1 MENNYLISVIVPV
14 HNTVNYLRK
23 CIESIRNQSLEN
35 IEIILVDNLST
46 DGSSEVCDEYASMD
60 TRVKVIHLS
69 VANASVAR
77 NAGIDVASA
86 PYIGFIDS
94 DDYIDANMYEELLAA
109 ISSYGVDLVYSN
121 FQIEHDDGHIDSFE
135 PNSGMICERSSKEV
149 VYDMMCD
156 RLNSSCCTKL
166 FKKTLFSSLKF
177 PTHNMYEDRL
187 ILHQWI
193 LESEKV
199 VWIDKA
205 FYHYVKRKKV
215 SITGEKISTKLFTLQ
230 KWGEEAYNQ
239 VLSYGEEY
247 RDAAEKILYNSLVH
261 ILRNF
266 MRDYKELLLENG
278 EFDEE
283 IHDVVSRLINLLL
296 KAKNVKKFRKL
307 DEVLEILNELI
318 ARDVLKKDKL
328 PTIEIPC
335 VGILW
340 NSLNEEMM
348 NEAVKLI
355 SEKSVIYNCVE
366 IDLKEKYRQ
375 FIEDIYVHNHEFE
388 GIPVIKASTLIDKYD
403 SNTIMILNLVI
414 KVSNYIYFNKQ
425 KGYMLEE
432 IAELKSFIRKYFKQ
446 KIKDYAY
453 DNIFHLT
460 VDDDEYE
467 YTDKICKKYIK
478 DYKREGTNNEQQ

>member
-1 MENNYLISVIVPV
+1 M
-14 HNTVNYLRK
+14 RK

-94 DDYIDANMYEELLAA
+94 DDYNDVNMYEELLAA

-135 PNSGMICERSSKEV
+135 PNSGMVCERSSKEV

-205 FYHYVKRKKV
+205 FYHYVKRSS
-215 SITGEKISTKLFTLQ
+215 SICHVISPLQRYHFFLAQFCRLEFINNNLLFDT
-230 KWGEEAYNQ
+230 EEQYNM
-239 VLSYGEEY
+239 
-247 RDAAEKILYNSLVH
+247 KTSLVKSC
-261 ILRNF
+261 LRTF
-266 MRDYKELLLENG
+266 KEMRSFPVSESRAY
-278 EFDEE
+278 
-283 IHDVVSRLINLLL
+283 VVDM
-296 KAKNVKKFRKL
+296 KN
-307 DEVLEILNELI
+307 
-318 ARDVLKKDKL
+318 
-328 PTIEIPC
+328 
-335 VGILW
+335 
-340 NSLNEEMM
+340 NS
-348 NEAVKLI
+348 
-355 SEKSVIYNCVE
+355 SV
-366 IDLKEKYRQ
+366 
-375 FIEDIYVHNHEFE
+375 
-388 GIPVIKASTLIDKYD
+388 
-403 SNTIMILNLVI
+403 
-414 KVSNYIYFNKQ
+414 
-425 KGYMLEE
+425 
-432 IAELKSFIRKYFKQ
+432 
-446 KIKDYAY
+446 
-453 DNIFHLT
+453 
-460 VDDDEYE
+460 
-467 YTDKICKKYIK
+467 
-478 DYKREGTNNEQQ
+478 